1 MPDGGSKTILK
12 GAGFIGAAFA
22 GGAVALAGAWLL
34 GGLGNETSTVPHVIV
49 EQANPPPSRIA
60 QTQAMSIGQ
69 IYRQDSPG
77 VVQITAKIYTQATD
91 PIFGTPY
98 GFLSEEK
105 ALGSGFVLSK
115 EGFILT
121 NDHVVAGAKSVRV
134 SFSNNDSL
142 AASIV
147 GTDPST
153 DVAVL
158 KVDAKSRA
166 FKPLPIGNSDAVS
179 IGDAVL
185 ALGNPFGYTRTV
197 TSGIVSALQRR
208 LQSPNAQ
215 VIDHVIQTDAAI
227 NPGNSGGPLIDAS
240 GAVVGIN
247 AAISTGDT
255 GERGNVGIGFAI
267 PINTVMSVAQQLI
280 SKGRAI
286 HPYIGVGVHEFSPD
300 VASLYDFPVSRGL
313 LVEQVYRGSPAAR
326 AGVRG
331 GAVGVIVSGE
341 SYVVGGDIITRLD
354 GLPMTSETRF
364 RDLIAAKKPG
374 DRVSLQIRRGSK
386 ELRLVVTIGRLP
398 ATTPPSLG

>member
-1 MPDGGSKTILK
+1 MLK

-49 EQANPPPSRIA
+49 EKATPPPSRIA

-77 VVQITAKIYTQATD
+77 VVQITAKIYTQAQD

-98 GFLSEEK
+98 GFLTEEK

-142 AASIV
+142 AARIV
-147 GTDPST
+147 GSDPST

-179 IGDAVL
+179 IGDAVV

-215 VIDHVIQTDAAI
+215 VIDHIIQTDAAI

-240 GAVVGIN
+240 GAVVGVN

-267 PINTVMSVAQQLI
+267 PINTVMTVAQQLI

-313 LVEQVYRGSPAAR
+313 LVEQVYRGSPAAK

-331 GAVGVIVSGE
+331 GVVGVIVSGE

-354 GLPMTSETRF
+354 GVPMTSETRF
-364 RDLIAAKKPG
+364 RDLIAARKPG

-386 ELRLVVTIGRLP
+386 EFSLVVTIGRLP